1 MTRLLAGIRVI
12 DLSQYIPGP
21 FAAQILAD
29 LGAEVVKVEP
39 PGGEPM
45 RRLGEVDEDGLTP
58 GYKLVNAG
66 KSVLR
71 LDLKDEEGRRVLA
84 DLLSRADVLVESYRP
99 GTLDRLGFGHGRLA
113 ELNSGLVHVAL
124 SGWGQD
130 GPYRFRAGHDVTY
143 MAVGGGL
150 AVSGTSEAPRM
161 AFPPTADYAA
171 AVQAALAAVAGL
183 FHRGRGGAGTFLD
196 VSLMETVLA
205 WQGPTLSAAARGT
218 LPPRGDGMLSGGAA
232 WYQVYRT
239 ADDRFMAVGAIE
251 HKFWEAFCTA
261 LGRTDWIARHG
272 EPMPQHALTAEVA
285 ALFSSAPLA
294 HWAAIF
300 EHVDCCVEPVLNP
313 SEVPDHPHIRE
324 RAQVQA
330 RDGLV
335 EALFGLR
342 VNGGPPA
349 PRARVRDVDVAE
361 VLATWR
367 G

>member
-1 MTRLLAGIRVI
+1 MTRLLAGVRVI

-29 LGAEVVKVEP
+29 LGADVVKVEP

-45 RRLGEVDEDGLTP
+45 RRLGEVDGDGLTP

-66 KSVLR
+66 KSVVR
-71 LDLKDEEGRRVLA
+71 LDLKGEEGRRVLA
-84 DLLSRADVLVESYRP
+84 ELLSRADVLVESYRP
-99 GTLDRLGFGHGRLA
+99 GTLDRLGFGRERLA
-113 ELNSGLVHVAL
+113 GLNPGLIHVAL

-150 AVSGTSEAPRM
+150 AVSGAPQAPRM

-183 FHRGRGGAGTFLD
+183 FHRGRGGDGAFLD

-205 WQGPTLSAAARGT
+205 WQGPTLTAAARGT
-218 LPPRGDGMLSGGAA
+218 LPPRGSDMLSGGAA
-232 WYQVYRT
+232 WYQIYRT

-261 LGRTDWIARHG
+261 VGRPDWIARHG
-272 EPMPQHALTAEVA
+272 EPMPQHALIAEVA

-294 HWAAIF
+294 RWAVLFAQI
-300 EHVDCCVEPVLNP
+300 DCCVEPVLDP
-313 SEVPDHPHIRE
+313 SEVADHPHVRE
-324 RAQVQA
+324 RGQVRV

-349 PRARVRDVDVAE
+349 PRTPVRDVDVAE
-361 VLATWR
+361 VLAAWC